1 MPRLSEHAEDVC
13 DVGAAVRG
21 DQAVRQHARARV
33 LALERVVDQHGV
45 AVVRDDPSPLELT

>member
-1 MPRLSEHAEDVC
+1 
-13 DVGAAVRG
+13 VRG

-45 AVVRDDPSPLELT
+45 AVQRTVRDDPSPLELT